1 MQLKKKK
8 RQLNSVLDCY
18 FVLFMPLSPCQP
30 LSVEVPGS
38 FAVWFQ
44 IVLLFSLPLLLL
56 FLMYLFSFGC
66 AGSLLLHNP
75 FSRWGKWRL
84 ASSCGA
90 LGSHRGGLFGCR
102 TRALGRLGSVAAAPG
117 LYSTDSVAVVPGL
130 ICPTATGIYP
140 DQGLNPC
147 LLHW

>member
-1 MQLKKKK
+1 MHRIKRFCVLQLRLDAVKKKK

-75 FSRWGKWRL
+75 FSR
-84 ASSCGA
+84 
-90 LGSHRGGLFGCR
+90 
-102 TRALGRLGSVAAAPG
+102 
-117 LYSTDSVAVVPGL
+117 
-130 ICPTATGIYP
+130 
-140 DQGLNPC
+140 
-147 LLHW
+147 